1 MDNRQDTQNFLIPPQ
16 TLPDSICVDDL
27 VTIEKSAEMTIRSAS
42 TSMVA
47 FSSQPEKA
55 QDDNSIANFS
65 SSEISDV
72 HFFHHES
79 QAPIH
84 LQKQS
89 NHTRAEGGTTTQDD
103 EPIVKAMTM
112 AQQKLRAA
120 EKARSN
126 LVARCRL
133 EKQRTGK
140 QPKLRGERRQIQL
153 ELDHCRATITFLSLN
168 ASSDVQDRASS
179 GSGGT
184 HAKLRATTLLKVAS
198 DKANAQVKARNA
210 FKSPSG
216 AGLGSSTWN
225 EEFRANT
232 LKSRWSHIPKV
243 PAKLDQAAAKALLG
257 KHGMDAE
264 EAMMEIEAFLPTASV
279 TPPKRK
285 TWNRNRI
292 TKKPVGGSSKAN
304 PIAID

>member
-1 MDNRQDTQNFLIPPQ
+1 
-16 TLPDSICVDDL
+16 
-27 VTIEKSAEMTIRSAS
+27 MTIRPA
-42 TSMVA
+42 TTFMVA
-47 FSSQPEKA
+47 LSSQPEKV
-55 QDDNSIANFS
+55 QDDNSIGDSS
-65 SSEISDV
+65 SSEFSDNN
-72 HFFHHES
+72 FFHHES
-79 QAPIH
+79 KAPIH

-89 NHTRAEGGTTTQDD
+89 NHTRAEDGTTTQNDQ
-103 EPIVKAMTM
+103 PILKAMTM
-112 AQQKLRAA
+112 AQQNLRAA
-120 EKARSN
+120 EKAQRD

-140 QPKLRGERRQIQL
+140 KPKLRGERRQIQF
-153 ELDHCRATITFLSLN
+153 ELDRCRATITFLSLN
-168 ASSDVQDRASS
+168 ASSDAQGRASS

-243 PAKLDQAAAKALLG
+243 PAKLDQAAAKALLR

-264 EAMMEIEAFLPTASV
+264 ETMMEIEAFLPTASV

-292 TKKPVGGSSKAN
+292 IKKPVGGSSKAN
-304 PIAID
+304 PITID